1 MEYNNNHNQVDSEV
15 KFRSLRSESF
25 NKELSKLPEII
36 QELAKTNFQRW
47 KEDPRSVGFKA
58 LQISNNNVYSAQIG
72 NGHRALA
79 QKTKD
84 KNGVTAYLWFW
95 CGTHE
100 AYNNKIKN
108 LAEFKKKSNTLLE
121 NIMPKDK
128 KRTYQP

>member
-1 MEYNNNHNQVDSEV
+1 MDYTDNNKTETDV

-25 NKELSKLPEII
+25 IKELSKLPENV
-36 QELAKTNFQRW
+36 QELAKTNFKKW
-47 KEDPRSVGFKA
+47 KEDPRTVGFKP
-58 LQISNNNVYSAQIG
+58 LNISNGNVYSAQIG

-95 CGTHE
+95 AGTHE
-100 AYNNKIKN
+100 AYNTKIKN

-121 NIMPKDK
+121 NLISKDK
-128 KRTYQP
+128 KRTYVP